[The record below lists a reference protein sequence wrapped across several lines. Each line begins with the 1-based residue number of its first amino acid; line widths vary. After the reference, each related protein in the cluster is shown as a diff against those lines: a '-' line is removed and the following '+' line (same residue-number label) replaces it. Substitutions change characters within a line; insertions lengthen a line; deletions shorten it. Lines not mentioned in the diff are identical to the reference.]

1 MDHSIIAY
9 LINPEGE
16 FVAFYG
22 QEELAATMIPK
33 VENQIWEYRK
43 RAFWQSLAEQD
54 GSALHWTGPGLPNYP
69 SMARRVLFWPMCFSI
84 YLW

>member
-1 MDHSIIAY
+1 VDHSIIAY
-9 LINPEGE
+9 LLNPEGE

-43 RAFWQSLAEQD
+43 RAFWKSV
-54 GSALHWTGPGLPNYP
+54 GL
-69 SMARRVLFWPMCFSI
+69 L
-84 YLW
+84 